1 MGSSPSS
8 PLHPT
13 FITAFR
19 SAADANGFVT
29 FEDFMAIAL
38 YHPDLGY
45 YCRKKDRVGRRP
57 GTDFF
62 TASSLGPV
70 FGELVCAAVV
80 EDLQQRG
87 QDPGRFTFVEI
98 GAESGQSILDEVPH
112 PFAAIRP
119 VSVGQPPDLRGPNVV
134 FSNEL
139 FDAQPCARFVRNAD
153 GWNEI
158 GVKLEADQLIEAQ
171 RKVAAPSSYLP
182 SDLPVGYHLDLPH
195 QAATLTR
202 VIAKPGW
209 FGSFYA
215 FDYGKSWAE
224 LTHACPQG
232 TVRAYRSHQQS
243 NDLLAFPGEQDLTC
257 HVCWDWISRA
267 LADSGFETHPTLTQ
281 EAFFVKK
288 AATALGEIMA
298 AEAGGMTP
306 RKAGLLQLLHPS
318 ALGQKFQVL
327 TAWRKES

>member
-8 PLHPT
+8 SLHPT
-13 FITAFR
+13 FVSAFR
-19 SAADANGFVT
+19 SAADENGFIT

-38 YHPDLGY
+38 YHPGVGY
-45 YCRKKDRVGRRP
+45 YRRDKDRVGQRP

-70 FGELVCAAVV
+70 FGELVLAAVLG
-80 EDLQQRG
+80 DLEQRG
-87 QDPGRFTFVEI
+87 QDPARFTFVEI
-98 GAESGQSILDEVPH
+98 GAESGRSILDKVPH

-119 VSVGQPPDLRGPNVV
+119 IAVAQSLDLQGPNVV

-139 FDAQPCARFVRNAD
+139 FDAQPCARFVRSAD

-158 GVKLEADQLIEAQ
+158 GVKLDADQLTETH
-171 RKVAAPSSYLP
+171 RTVGAPSPDLP
-182 SDLPVGYHLDLPH
+182 SNLPVGYHLDLPRR
-195 QAATLTR
+195 AAALTR
-202 VIAKPGW
+202 TIAKPGW

-224 LTHACPQG
+224 LTQACPQG

-243 NDLLAFPGEQDLTC
+243 HDLLSFPGEQDLTC

-267 LADSGFETHPTLTQ
+267 LTESGFETHSILSQ

-288 AATALGEIMA
+288 AANALAEIMA